1 MKINSK
7 DINRL
12 IITSLYD
19 FLSVD
24 SSLINDDI
32 SERCLCGRL
41 AISFERRLRYF
52 GFNGYYADVEYNRKQ
67 DGKLKSIIDE
77 QYVVTNITTD
87 LIIHSRGKFIKN
99 DNLIAIEMAKP
110 NKSSIEFQK
119 DRKRLRILTKCDDIW
134 PYGSD
139 VHPEHVCG
147 YRRGLYIIV
156 DRNNQLIIIEQY
168 INGERK
174 VPDMLISLDIMK
186 NTPIFP
192 DNYIRYIKIMAYL
205 LHQRELTKDD
215 IRVPY

>member
-67 DGKLKSIIDE
+67 EGELKSIIDE
-77 QYVVTNITTD
+77 QSVVTNVTTD

-99 DNLIAIEMAKP
+99 DNLIAIEMAKT
-110 NKSSIEFQK
+110 NKSTSDFQK
-119 DRKRLRILTKCDDIW
+119 DRKRLRILTKCNDIW
-134 PYGSD
+134 PYGSN

-147 YRRGLYIIV
+147 YRKGLYITV
-156 DRNNQLIIIEQY
+156 DRNKQLIIIEQY
-168 INGERK
+168 INGERQI
-174 VPDMLISLDIMK
+174 PDMLISLNKMK
-186 NTPIFP
+186 NTPISP
-192 DNYIRYIKIMAYL
+192 DKYIRYRKIIASS
-205 LHQRELTKDD
+205 LHQRELTKND
-215 IRVPY
+215 IRVLY